1 MSDSENKKK
10 FTQYFVVVNVA
21 IPVIGVVIGSLIPRT
36 AWETAIISFFVWCL
50 TNLIILIYEVQT
62 MKLNFSEKYDEM
74 AENVHDALLNF
85 RELGDI
91 LTMVK
96 NPDAKSYLKSMSE
109 LHNGL
114 AHKTNFL
121 ITNDLLLKYL
131 VKHHMNNYVKALN
144 GALTERSLPLAS
156 LTRMRAAAEAIEN
169 AKKEILAVSANND
182 KWLHAS
188 VDSHY
193 FLGNIAKADKFRD
206 RILSGL
212 FTFKRIYI
220 LNDEL
225 ELKLEEL
232 QNLLNAQKQARINVR
247 YVIAANAKKH
257 LENSDVHDPLV
268 NILICDGKILA
279 HSTNDSI
286 HEGYLILDKNKI
298 DKYREIFNILWENA
312 KDIPEFENALVK

>member
-1 MSDSENKKK
+1 MSDSKKK
-10 FTQYFVVVNVA
+10 RKSTIFFIA
-21 IPVIGVVIGSLIPRT
+21 INFAVPLIGFIIGVYIPSNKL
-36 AWETAIISFFVWCL
+36 ETAIISLFAWCV
-50 TNLIILIYEVQT
+50 TNLIILVYEVQT
-62 MKLNFSEKYDEM
+62 MKAEFSEKSDEM
-74 AENVHDALLNF
+74 AKNVHDALLNF

-96 NPDAKSYLKSMSE
+96 NPDAKGYLKSMSE

-121 ITNDLLLKYL
+121 ITNNLLLKYL
-131 VKHHMNNYVKALN
+131 VKHHMNNYVNALN

-169 AKKEILAVSANND
+169 AKTEILAVSANND

-193 FLGNIAKADKFRD
+193 FSSNIAKANKVRN
-206 RILSGL
+206 RILSKL

-220 LNDEL
+220 LNNELEL
-225 ELKLEEL
+225 ELKEL
-232 QNLLNAQKQARINVR
+232 QNLLNAQKQAHINVR
-247 YVIAANAKKH
+247 YIIAANAKKH
-257 LENSDVHDPLV
+257 LENSDVYDPLV
-268 NILICDGKILA
+268 NILICDNKVLA

-298 DKYREIFNILWENA
+298 DRYREIFDIMWGNA
-312 KDIPEFENALVK
+312 TDIP